1 MKDKFSRML
10 CLALVRHYGRMPSAA
25 VVARDFN
32 LRCTQDVKPITNETS
47 RRWIKGISL
56 PELARLNVLAN
67 WINLDIGNLQ
77 KLDGPNIL
85 TDSNLG
91 KSDKREVEM
100 LALFRKLDLR
110 DRKMIQGLIETLA
123 NKN

>member
-10 CLALVRHYGRMPSAA
+10 CLALVQHYGRMPSAA

>member
-1 MKDKFSRML
+1 ML
-10 CLALVRHYGRMPSAA
+10 CLALVHHYGRMPSAA

-77 KLDGPNIL
+77 KLNSPNL
-85 TDSNLG
+85 NDSNSG
-91 KSDKREVEM
+91 KSDKQEAAM
-100 LALFRKLDLR
+100 LALYRKLGLKEKR
-110 DRKMIQGLIETLA
+110 IIQELIEYLA
-123 NKN
+123 KKS

>member
-10 CLALVRHYGRMPSAA
+10 CLALVHHYGRMPSAA

-47 RRWIKGISL
+47 RRWIKGISF

-77 KLDGPNIL
+77 KINSPKLN
-85 TDSNLG
+85 DSNSG
-91 KSDKREVEM
+91 KSDKQEAAM
-100 LALFRKLDLR
+100 LALYRKLGLKEKR
-110 DRKMIQGLIETLA
+110 IIQELIEYLA
-123 NKN
+123 KKS

>member
-10 CLALVRHYGRMPSAA
+10 CLALVHHYGRMPSAA

-85 TDSNLG
+85 TASNLG